1 MKFYYD
7 MENMPKWVH
16 ESLVKP
22 AHTEQDIA
30 SRYNNEGLFTLHF
43 DDYLYVVYT
52 KKRDETDYRD
62 IYRPLDMPNY
72 ETTVINMEDGNPIF
86 DRNGIIVGN
95 GPLME
100 GTWAKS
106 RLSDLLPVDYVP
118 DQK

>member
-1 MKFYYD
+1 
-7 MENMPKWVH
+7 
-16 ESLVKP
+16 
-22 AHTEQDIA
+22 
-30 SRYNNEGLFTLHF
+30 
-43 DDYLYVVYT
+43 LYIIYT

-72 ETTVINMEDGNPIF
+72 EISVLTQLDGDPIF
-86 DRNGIIVGN
+86 DMNGIEVGN
-95 GPLME
+95 GPLHE